1 MVNVDEHWFTLHR
14 LRLDYEVSEINHN
27 VMNYQ
32 TDSGKIYIAIVS
44 LSEHYSKLALLF
56 YN

>member
-44 LSEHYSKLALLF
+44 LSEHYSKFALLF